1 MRNEHALFVT
11 AQALS
16 ITSQLLAIGIEVT
29 MLAGGY
35 FLVRRLKRE
44 FEIEEEEHKRLDVD
58 PATIQVQAKSTWK
71 DWWKKTKKI
80 VRALNETA

>member
-1 MRNEHALFVT
+1 MKNEHALFVT

-44 FEIEEEEHKRLDVD
+44 FEIEEEEHKRLEVD
-58 PATIQVQAKSTWK
+58 PATIQVKTKPTWK
-71 DWWKKTKKI
+71 ERWEKTKKI
-80 VRALNETA
+80 ARALTE